1 MPAGTLSPADRLR
14 AYLGERIPVNGSD
27 ADTAFTNEEIAD
39 LLNNFQTPLSGNEG
53 LYLAAAEGWER
64 KASTYAG
71 IADHEQGGA
80 KDMLSQLK
88 IAATSE
94 ADRYRSLAYD
104 RRTPR
109 VGKIVRPGTTAY

>member
-1 MPAGTLSPADRLR
+1 MQPSDRLR
-14 AYLGERIPVNGSD
+14 AYLGERIPQGGSD
-27 ADTAFTNEEIAD
+27 DDTLFAADEIED
-39 LLNNFQTPLSGNEG
+39 LINNFQYPLVGNEG

-64 KASTYAG
+64 KASYYANM
-71 IADHEQGGA
+71 ADHEQGGA
-80 KDMLSQLK
+80 KDALSQLK
-88 IAATSE
+88 QNATSQ